1 MVFCMPIRG
10 LSRLFWVVSACIF
23 AAARASAESVPIDM
37 ADLDNH
43 ATACED
49 FYQYACGGW
58 IARAEIPQDRP
69 EWSRGFA
76 TINRENEELLK
87 GALEEYAA
95 AGDSLTGEKRQLG
108 AFYAS
113 CMDESNIE
121 RASLA
126 ALQRRLAVV
135 DVIKDARAVAVQVA
149 RYHLEGATA
158 LFSFGSGQD
167 SKNSSEQIG
176 DADQGGL
183 TLPDRDYYLD
193 DSKRFAEIRTAFSKH
208 VESMF
213 TLFGEG
219 KAQARADAAVV
230 LAIETDLARV
240 SADKVSRRDPNA
252 MYNRLNRRGL
262 MGLAPAFDWD
272 TYFATLGYPKLS
284 AINVDVPVFFT
295 GLDKMLRKLSVNELR
310 TYLRWHLIHASASAL
325 GRSFVQEDFNFT
337 GKALTG
343 QPELQPRWKRCVNS
357 TLHAMA
363 EPVGK
368 VFVEKKFSPQA
379 KIEAQAM
386 INAVELA
393 MADRL
398 TALDWMDSATR
409 QQAATKL
416 NRVVNSIGYPD
427 KWRNFAGLKVD
438 RGSYFSNRQVA
449 SVFNSRFY
457 LDKIGKPVDRT
468 DWFMPPSM
476 VNAYYSADNN
486 KMVFPAGILQS
497 PFYQEGRPASINYG
511 GIGMVMGHEL
521 THGFDDQG
529 RKFDASGNLRDWWSP
544 VVGKEFDQRAEC
556 VVNQYSKYVAV
567 DDVHVNGRL
576 TLGENLADLGG
587 IRLAYKAWEKNHA
600 DTASEVAGFTPSQQ
614 FFIGYAQTWCN
625 KQRPEMARLRATT
638 DPHSPAR
645 FRVNGPLSNF
655 DEFAKAFSC
664 RDGAPMAPAN
674 RCRVW

>member
-1 MVFCMPIRG
+1 MVFCAPIRG
-10 LSRLFWVVSACIF
+10 LPRLFWVISACTI
-23 AAARASAESVPIDM
+23 AATRAGAESVPIDT
-37 ADLDNH
+37 ADLDQN
-43 ATACED
+43 AAACED

-58 IARAEIPQDRP
+58 IGRAEIPQDRP

-87 GALEEYAA
+87 TALEEYAA
-95 AGDSLTGEKRQLG
+95 GGDRFVGEKRQLG

-121 RASLA
+121 KASLA
-126 ALQRRLAVV
+126 ALQRRLAAVE
-135 DVIKDARAVAVQVA
+135 VIKDARALSVQVA

-167 SKNSSEQIG
+167 SKDSSEQIG

-183 TLPDRDYYLD
+183 SLPDRDYYLD
-193 DSKRFAEIRTAFSKH
+193 GSKRFVEIRTAFRKH
-208 VESMF
+208 VESMLQ
-213 TLFGEG
+213 LFGESKERAG
-219 KAQARADAAVV
+219 ADAATV
-230 LAIETDLARV
+230 LEIETELARV
-240 SADKVSRRDPNA
+240 SADKVTRRDPNA
-252 MYNRLNRRGL
+252 MYHRLNRKGL
-262 MGLAPAFDWD
+262 VGLAPTFDWES
-272 TYFATLGYPKLS
+272 YFATLGYPKLS

-295 GLDKMLRKLSVNELR
+295 GLDKMLRKLSFNDLR
-310 TYLRWHLIHASASAL
+310 TYLRWHLIHASAPAL
-325 GRSFVQEDFNFT
+325 GRSFVHEDFDFT

-368 VFVEKKFSPQA
+368 VFVEKKFSPKA
-379 KIEAQAM
+379 KVEAQTM
-386 INAVELA
+386 ISAVELA

-398 TALDWMDSATR
+398 AALDWMDSATR
-409 QQAATKL
+409 QQAAIKL

-427 KWRNFAGLKVD
+427 KWRNFSGLKID
-438 RGSYFSNRQVA
+438 RGSYFSNRQIA

-529 RKFDASGNLRDWWSP
+529 RKFDASGIFAIGGVQLSVKNLISERSVLLISIRNMWQSMM
-544 VVGKEFDQRAEC
+544 
-556 VVNQYSKYVAV
+556 S
-567 DDVHVNGRL
+567 
-576 TLGENLADLGG
+576 TLMEN
-587 IRLAYKAWEKNHA
+587 
-600 DTASEVAGFTPSQQ
+600 
-614 FFIGYAQTWCN
+614 
-625 KQRPEMARLRATT
+625 
-638 DPHSPAR
+638 
-645 FRVNGPLSNF
+645 
-655 DEFAKAFSC
+655 
-664 RDGAPMAPAN
+664 
-674 RCRVW
+674 